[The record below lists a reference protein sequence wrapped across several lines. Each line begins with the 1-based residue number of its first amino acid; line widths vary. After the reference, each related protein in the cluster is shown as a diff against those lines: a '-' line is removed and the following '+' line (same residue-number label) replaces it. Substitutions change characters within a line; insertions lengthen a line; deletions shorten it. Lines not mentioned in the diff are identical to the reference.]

1 MTADA
6 DDVDRRELL
15 REYREFIKT
24 RHPDRG
30 GDPAEFVAGLV
41 RYRALLSSGG
51 AEPGPAKRPPAASE
65 TTVYRRGSLPAQ
77 LWRAIMERR
86 RRGQNPRVQ

>member
-1 MTADA
+1 MTTDA

-41 RYRALLSSGG
+41 RYRALLSSGR
-51 AEPGPAKRPPAASE
+51 AEPGPAKTPPTASE
-65 TTVYRRGSLPAQ
+65 TTVYRRGSLPVQ
-77 LWRAIMERR
+77 VWRAIMERR
-86 RRGQNPRVQ
+86 RRSQNPRVQ

>member
-1 MTADA
+1 MKSDP
-6 DDVDRRELL
+6 DDLERRELL

-41 RYRALLSSGG
+41 RYRALLAPG
-51 AEPGPAKRPPAASE
+51 AAGPVPGQGAPAAAE

-77 LWRAIMERR
+77 MWRAIMERHR
-86 RRGQNPRVQ
+86 RRQNPRVR